1 MIQVSLVTKEQ
12 DKQKETSA
20 PVVGEALCVIQ

>member
-12 DKQKETSA
+12 EKQKETGP